1 MTDKERKEI
10 FSKNLM
16 RILTNNSK
24 TQIEVANDIGVSQ
37 QTFNTWCRGV
47 AIPRMG
53 KIQLLADYFHIG
65 MSELIEPYG
74 QDESIDP
81 YYNSEEY
88 LNSITDDEKYL
99 IETYRDLTP
108 DSKEKVTEYAEFLMV
123 KENKQENTPVL
134 SINPPRN
141 NAFAARKLTKSSSK
155 LLRRRKNGAG

>member
-1 MTDKERKEI
+1 MLKLYENIKKLRKENGWSQEELAKRTGYTDRSTI
-10 FSKNLM
+10 AKIESGKVDLSQSKIMEFAKVFGVDPGDLM
-16 RILTNNSK
+16 GW
-24 TQIEVANDIGVSQ
+24 E
-37 QTFNTWCRGV
+37 
-47 AIPRMG
+47 
-53 KIQLLADYFHIG
+53 
-65 MSELIEPYG
+65 
-74 QDESIDP
+74 DESIDP

-134 SINPPRN
+134 NINPPRS
-141 NAFAARKLTKSSSK
+141 NAFAARKLPKSSSK